1 MTLDE
6 LNEIIKNFYKDFDY
20 LKSVY
25 AERLNEKHEI
35 FLKYG
40 LVKICKRDLP
50 GDDLNRYKNL
60 AKAVEQLEGQLEKM
74 VVIKKFVDDYK
85 KNVYK
90 ALAYNHYAQELSKR
104 PKLTGKPKHFKVI
117 KDALNEIYNNMPE
130 EYKTTFYSID
140 TVTAGGHYYYLSA
153 FFPENNALRVPEQ
166 IPVKLENPVEL
177 AENNYK
183 AYEKIADILRNAYK
197 DISAIQENEIFTPF
211 GQFGNM
217 QYYESYGPAWAL
229 VSNVFGELPRP
240 LHNELHKEKEV

>member
-1 MTLDE
+1 MTLNE
-6 LNEIIKNFYKDFDY
+6 LNEIVKNFYKDFDY

-25 AERLNEKHEI
+25 AERVDEKHEI

-60 AKAVEQLEGQLEKM
+60 AKAVEQLEKQLEKM
-74 VVIKKFVDDYK
+74 IVIKNFVDDYK
-85 KNVYK
+85 NNVYG
-90 ALAYNHYAQELSKR
+90 ALAYNYYAQELSKR

-153 FFPENNALRVPEQ
+153 FFPENVLRVPEQ

-183 AYEKIADILRNAYK
+183 AYEKIADILCNAYK
-197 DISAIQENEIFTPF
+197 DILTIQENEILTPF

-217 QYYESYGPAWAL
+217 QHYESYGPAWAL
-229 VSNVFGELPRP
+229 ESNVFSELPRP
-240 LHNELHKEKEV
+240 LYYELGKKSEV